1 MIMIVVLTGVS
12 VRVQREKNTKLNYY
26 TIAKNDYLTKKK
38 KKIKKSG
45 EKNVMK
51 LLTRSL
57 CL

>member
-38 KKIKKSG
+38 KK
-45 EKNVMK
+45 N
-51 LLTRSL
+51 
-57 CL
+57 